1 MKASAVVLV
10 VDDNMDAADM
20 TAELLRMHGISVAV
34 AYGGPE
40 GFDMAIKIKPDV
52 IVLDVGMPVMDGCAV
67 AAALRKDAAF
77 VKVKLVALTA
87 WGDAESRERTRVA
100 GFDLHLTKPASWASL
115 LSAIQRPS
123 LAYKSLAPCPRWK
136 NRLLSRRFLRD
147 A

>member
-10 VDDNMDAADM
+10 VDDNIDAADM

-67 AAALRKDAAF
+67 AAALRKDATF
-77 VKVKLVALTA
+77 VKVRLVALTA
-87 WGDAESRERTRVA
+87 WGDAESRERTCVA
-100 GFDLHLTKPASWASL
+100 GFDLHLTKPASLASL
-115 LSAIQRPS
+115 LSAVQRPS
-123 LAYKSLAPCPRWK
+123 LSL
-136 NRLLSRRFLRD
+136 
-147 A
+147 